1 MHGSLD
7 RSCASLKWPRPVA
20 IVSAVAGHEWLVWR
34 ARTMMHND
42 AMPRGCRPAELY
54 EHNLDPTCTPDSTN
68 ACISTLRDIS
78 TDILSF
84 RDSLRSC
91 LSNVPPRVSYPTPLE
106 PIQPQF
112 SHSSGFLL
120 SSHSTLAQSRF
131 QRQFCGSAQRSLVLY
146 LR

>member
-1 MHGSLD
+1 MRLARMAPTSRHSLC
-7 RSCASLKWPRPVA
+7 SGWPRM
-20 IVSAVAGHEWLVWR
+20 AGL
-34 ARTMMHND
+34 ARSTMMHND
-42 AMPRGCRPAELY
+42 ATPRGCRPAELY

-68 ACISTLRDIS
+68 ACISTLRELS

-106 PIQPQF
+106 PIHPQF

-120 SSHSTLAQSRF
+120 TSHSTLAQSRF
-131 QRQFCGSAQRSLVLY
+131 QRSSVVVLSALFFYTFANLDN
-146 LR
+146 